1 MHSDRITPLLSV
13 RRHPIPRVFPMSF
26 PTAAYLSR
34 ASCGLL
40 FNARPG
46 SEDTR
51 KKMPRLRAFF
61 PADLHVAFS

>member
-1 MHSDRITPLLSV
+1 MHSDRIISLLSV
-13 RRHPIPRVFPMSF
+13 RRPPILRVFPMSF
-26 PTAAYLSR
+26 PTVAYLSR
-34 ASCGLL
+34 ASYGLL

-46 SEDTR
+46 SEGTR